1 MRGEKDMSSSD
12 FDSAKPNL
20 LGGLDKMATQS
31 AIAILAVFPTFFTCV
46 FRPARLRP
54 LIDQIEP
61 DGRKGLLLAPG
72 AFFFLALFVAFI
84 LAAMMSTPETISRN
98 GSYIGPDLAVRVQ
111 SAAAEGNFWK
121 LLGTILPIY
130 GAAIMV
136 GLLGLAL
143 KPFAGEGWSLQSS
156 IRTALYVMGVIV
168 SWALLTTAVVDLAQL
183 RAADGKDMSFLYIF
197 AGVPAILVFFWIYLW
212 VFRNGGMLS
221 WRRSVL
227 LALSMFGL
235 IFLVIFGLE
244 LLVRL

>member
-1 MRGEKDMSSSD
+1 MPSSD
-12 FDSAKPNL
+12 YDLQKPNI
-20 LGGLDKMATQS
+20 LGGLDKLATHFG
-31 AIAILAVFPTFFTCV
+31 IAILAVFPTFLTCLI
-46 FRPARLRP
+46 RPARLRP
-54 LIDQIEP
+54 LIDRIEP

-84 LAAMMSTPETISRN
+84 LAAMMSTPETLSRN
-98 GSYIGPDLAVRVQ
+98 GAYIGPDLAVRVQ

-130 GAAIMV
+130 GAAIML
-136 GLLGLAL
+136 GLLGVVL

-183 RAADGKDMSFLYIF
+183 RAGNDKDMSFLYGFAVVPVIF
-197 AGVPAILVFFWIYLW
+197 VFFWIYLW

-235 IFLVIFGLE
+235 IFLVIFGLDQF
-244 LLVRL
+244 VRL